1 MRARVECMNPD
12 GLHFNNFGY
21 TELGRYAIDSKAFKA
36 APTDGKLPLATA
48 VGGGNLVPN
57 PLFAGSGGVSTNLTL
72 EAGFQGELLP
82 AEAGNWQRIIRPAG
96 LVGNNVV
103 NRISMF
109 AVPAGQKIALACKVR
124 WNAGGLIGGV
134 NMENAAWQLGMQAM
148 FTDASWGNYQN
159 SLNVVIGPQGDSV
172 EEGTFFLYMTA
183 PAGANRLII
192 QIMSLSND
200 VQAHDQDISFDVS
213 QLTVIEGNFPFNN
226 TDPSPGPIDNP
237 NALRDTNGQALLDSS
252 SNELES

>member
-1 MRARVECMNPD
+1 MSA
-12 GLHFNNFGY
+12 
-21 TELGRYAIDSKAFKA
+21 
-36 APTDGKLPLATA
+36 
-48 VGGGNLVPN
+48 
-57 PLFAGSGGVSTNLTL
+57 NLTL

-183 PAGANRLII
+183 PDGANRLII